1 MRPFD
6 NRVLKCEQESC
17 DVVQRGP
24 SGVNV
29 SASGSQT
36 RPQTC
41 WSSFDAPKMQDYFII
56 IC

>member
-6 NRVLKCEQESC
+6 ISVLKCEQESC
-17 DVVQRGP
+17 DVVQRRP
-24 SGVNV
+24 PGVNV

-36 RPQTC
+36 RPQTR
-41 WSSFDAPKMQDYFII
+41 WSSFDAPKMQDYVII